1 MRQEQNRKED
11 KAPDRGPAMPTNGG
25 GFQDDIYLWS
35 HDKEFLQAKLHVM
48 VRSLGARNL
57 QVNAT
62 KTKYVHT
69 LEGRQVV
76 KVGEKEVVGEK
87 GGTVVALA
95 GEVVQVIAEV
105 ARRARGAFA
114 THKKLLTGAG
124 SVDRKLLEYTRYV
137 STSAL
142 WAIGAAHPH
151 DALLKGINS
160 IQLMQLRQVLNIKRK
175 PLEQWTHESNIP
187 EASKSLPGEE
197 TRASLVH
204 HGIDTSLEIVG
215 THSQTRAAYWVDA
228 GMAESGMVAG
238 GTGKAERPS
247 TPLPVQCHVRGGK
260 DGGKNCQAMERG
272 GSEPHKVEANGR
284 DFRSTVGPAPWSSGK
299 QPSLENLAPN

>member
-1 MRQEQNRKED
+1 MIHQILNEVLGPLPPNPTPPKPMAAAGDNMRQEQNRKED

-35 HDKEFLQAKLHVM
+35 HIKEFLQAKLHVM

-76 KVGEKEVVGEK
+76 KVREKEVVGEK
-87 GGTVVALA
+87 DGAVTVLGAPVALA

-124 SVDRKLLEYTRYV
+124 SVDHKLLEYTRYV
-137 STSAL
+137 ST
-142 WAIGAAHPH
+142 
-151 DALLKGINS
+151 
-160 IQLMQLRQVLNIKRK
+160 
-175 PLEQWTHESNIP
+175 
-187 EASKSLPGEE
+187 
-197 TRASLVH
+197 
-204 HGIDTSLEIVG
+204 
-215 THSQTRAAYWVDA
+215 
-228 GMAESGMVAG
+228 
-238 GTGKAERPS
+238 
-247 TPLPVQCHVRGGK
+247 
-260 DGGKNCQAMERG
+260 
-272 GSEPHKVEANGR
+272 
-284 DFRSTVGPAPWSSGK
+284 
-299 QPSLENLAPN
+299 